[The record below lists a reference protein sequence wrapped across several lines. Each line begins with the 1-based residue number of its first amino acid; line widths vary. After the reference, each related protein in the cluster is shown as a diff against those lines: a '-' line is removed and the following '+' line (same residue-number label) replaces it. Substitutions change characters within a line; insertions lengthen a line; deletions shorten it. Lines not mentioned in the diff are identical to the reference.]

1 MIQRLVVDKLFYV
14 LRGDVRCYGV
24 SDCEELV
31 EAGTREWWSRRESSP
46 FQQVGYKYMIL
57 LTIIIPIKYNNG
69 TGLSY

>member
-1 MIQRLVVDKLFYV
+1 M
-14 LRGDVRCYGV
+14 GDVRCYGV

-31 EAGTREWWSRRESSP
+31 EAVTREWWSWRESSP

-57 LTIIIPIKYNNG
+57 STIIIPIKYTNG

>member
-1 MIQRLVVDKLFYV
+1 M
-14 LRGDVRCYGV
+14 GDVRCYGA

-31 EAGTREWWSRRESSP
+31 EAVTREWWVWRESNP

-57 LTIIIPIKYNNG
+57 STIIIPIKYTNG